1 MKIKT
6 VLVSQPKPAEM
17 EKSPYFDLVNK
28 FGLKFE
34 FRKFFAV
41 EGIAAK
47 DFRQDRIYIN
57 EFSGVIMTSRVAI
70 DNFFRLM
77 NETRQEVPDTMKYFC
92 LSDQIAFYLQ
102 KYIQFR
108 KRKIFYGNQTPESLI
123 DLLKKYKAENLLFP
137 GNDSPNEEIPS
148 LMERNNISF
157 VKSVIYQNVTVDLTD
172 MNLKDFDMLAFFS
185 PYGIKSLMH
194 NFPEYKQDEQV
205 IAVYGKTTHQAAA
218 AAGLRVD
225 IAAPTATAPSMVM
238 AIEEFM
244 NDQKKKK

>member
-6 VLVSQPKPAEM
+6 ILISQPKPAEM
-17 EKSPYFDLVNK
+17 EKSPYFDLANK
-28 FGLKFE
+28 LGLKLE

-41 EGIAAK
+41 EGVSAK
-47 DFRQDRIYIN
+47 DFRQDRVYIN
-57 EFSGVIMTSRVAI
+57 EFSGVILTSRVAI

-77 NETRQEVPDTMKYFC
+77 SETRQEVPETMKYFC

-108 KRKIFYGNQTPESLI
+108 KRKIFYGNQTAESLI
-123 DLLKKYKAENLLFP
+123 ELLKKYKAENLLFP

-148 LMERNNISF
+148 LLERNNISF
-157 VKSVIYQNVTVDLTD
+157 VKTVIYQNVTSDLSD
-172 MNLKDFDMLAFFS
+172 INIKDFDMLAFFS
-185 PYGIKSLMH
+185 PYGIKSLIQ
-194 NFPEYKQDEQV
+194 NCPEYNQEEQI

-225 IAAPTATAPSMVM
+225 IAAPTTTAPSMVM
-238 AIEEFM
+238 AIEEFV